1 MFVFVMTLQKSLF
14 LNKLEII
21 LVQSKTF
28 YNKWCH
34 IYFYF
39 ILCLN
44 SLLYITKRK
53 CYYIIHG
60 IQPDITSNRYV
71 LFTDII
77 LHNDC
82 WIQDYVH
89 KATHMCYHEHL
100 RQIQKNLKRLRE
112 PQGSFT
118 DSAWCR
124 YV

>member
-1 MFVFVMTLQKSLF
+1 MDFYYLVHGNLKSLC
-14 LNKLEII
+14 I
-21 LVQSKTF
+21 
-28 YNKWCH
+28 
-34 IYFYF
+34 
-39 ILCLN
+39 
-44 SLLYITKRK
+44 
-53 CYYIIHG
+53 
-60 IQPDITSNRYV
+60 
-71 LFTDII
+71 FTDII